1 MPVSIGLAHRLRLTL
16 SACAGQSLPTGR
28 QQLADLCFRVESSQP
43 SGIVPLR
50 VLEGSASRL
59 DGAAALAA
67 SPGPEGKIV
76 VIGREPFLEASLAAD
91 GTQGLT
97 LYGHPGTTYVI
108 EYTTDIAADVWH
120 RLPGRIL
127 LNSVSSPVR
136 DLPQN
141 LPKVF
146 YRAAEYDGEP
156 PALEGALDPDGT
168 PRLILFGKPGTVYLL
183 QYATSLSSTIEW
195 VTLQSVTLTN
205 SYQPLKVSGPAS
217 GALFFRLIDA
227 RLTGHP
233 ACGRQRRQYRT
244 SL

>member
-1 MPVSIGLAHRLRLTL
+1 
-16 SACAGQSLPTGR
+16 
-28 QQLADLCFRVESSQP
+28 
-43 SGIVPLR
+43 
-50 VLEGSASRL
+50 
-59 DGAAALAA
+59 
-67 SPGPEGKIV
+67 

-227 RLTGHP
+227 RLTGPTLRAVVNADNTGHHCE
-233 ACGRQRRQYRT
+233 CGGRKTYTWSRASKWPHGCLAAFKRFTPTNSTQRISSPCAGRVFYR
-244 SL
+244 LKQD